1 MQVLIAWLVIIIVHS
16 ALHIQI
22 AVPAYQDI
30 ILLLI
35 LLVTIALLLVV
46 QHATQQITTV
56 CLARQAIF

>member
-16 ALHIQI
+16 ALHMQI

-30 ILLLI
+30 ILLSI

-56 CLARQAIF
+56 CLVRQDII